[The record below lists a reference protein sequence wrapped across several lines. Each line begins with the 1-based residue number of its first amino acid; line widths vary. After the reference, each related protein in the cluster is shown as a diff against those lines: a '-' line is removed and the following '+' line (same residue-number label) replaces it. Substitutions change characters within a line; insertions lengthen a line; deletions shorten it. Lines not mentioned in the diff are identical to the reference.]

1 MLPMHA
7 NATFSKNCTQPFSQP
22 AAPDCIDFANDVGE
36 CLKIP
41 NLCGR
46 HIWKRPCADEVGLC
60 ARLAVLGDHLELR
73 HLVRVELQH
82 LQEVV
87 QQVPDE
93 QLFVVDD
100 IFVIFLYP
108 HDP

>member
-7 NATFSKNCTQPFSQP
+7 RETLSKNIYTTFFTSCERLYR
-22 AAPDCIDFANDVGE
+22 FADNVGG

-41 NLCGR
+41 KLCGR

-82 LQEVV
+82 LQKVV